1 VGKVMETNEKTRFY
15 LDNVRMK
22 IACRDVT
29 KVPRTPKGTVGIYVK
44 DFIFERELQVENTIK
59 TL

>member
-1 VGKVMETNEKTRFY
+1 METDEKTRFR
-15 LDNVRMK
+15 LDYVRMK

-29 KVPRTPKGTVGIYVK
+29 KVPRTAEGTVGIYVK

>member
-1 VGKVMETNEKTRFY
+1 METNEKTRFR
-15 LDNVRMK
+15 LDYVRMK

-29 KVPRTPKGTVGIYVK
+29 KVPRTAEGTVRIYVK